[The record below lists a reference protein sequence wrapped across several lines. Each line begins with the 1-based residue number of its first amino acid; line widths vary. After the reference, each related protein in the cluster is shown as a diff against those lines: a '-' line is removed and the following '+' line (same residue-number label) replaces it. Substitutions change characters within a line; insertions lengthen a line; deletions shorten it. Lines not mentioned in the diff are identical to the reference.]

1 MNFRNALSGIF
12 GGLKKVLNFTRW
24 KEVGTYKSYFS
35 SFGTDIYASE
45 LVRSCVR
52 VLADHSSK
60 ASIKIITKRDGKQ
73 AAGDQILERM
83 LKYRPNVYMNGAD
96 FISKVR
102 TRYEL
107 DNTAF
112 IYIHRDD
119 YGKVS
124 GFYPMPKANWEALAY
139 GGQLYISFS
148 FASGQSVVLPWA
160 DLAVLRKDYNESD
173 IFGDPNTAILNSL
186 ELLSTANQGMANAI
200 KSTANLRGILKS
212 TKGML
217 DSDDVKAKKNA
228 FVADYMNL
236 TNEGGIAAMDGTMEF
251 QAITMAPQMANS
263 KTIEELRNNILRYF
277 GMNEDILLG
286 KVAGE
291 SGEGFY
297 ESKLE
302 PFFICLGLELTYKV
316 YTDRELGFGNE
327 IIVEGSRI
335 QYAST
340 KAKLDIVQLIDR
352 GIMTINEYREVLNLA
367 PVDGGDVRVIR
378 KEYAEANKL
387 NEIQGVEDPKDD
399 NSGQNL

>member
-12 GGLKKVLNFTRW
+12 GGLKRVLNFTKW

-35 SFGTDIYASE
+35 TFGTDIYASE

-73 AAGDQILERM
+73 AAGDPILERM

-119 YGKVS
+119 YGKVA

-148 FASGQSVVLPWA
+148 FANGQSVVIPWA

-228 FVADYMNL
+228 FVSDYMNL

-251 QAITMAPQMANS
+251 QPITMAPQMANS